1 MKHKANTIPPK
12 MISPLLRLKIQ
23 LGLENWL
30 EGAAETAVRPS
41 TIWPRL
47 GQCLPVTRAP
57 LPYWVQNGK
66 VVDGAFPALYRFGCV
81 GMN

>member
-1 MKHKANTIPPK
+1 MKHEVDTIPLK
-12 MISPLLRLKIQ
+12 MISPLLRLKTQ
-23 LGLENWL
+23 PGLENRL

-41 TIWPRL
+41 TIWSRR
-47 GQCLPVTRAP
+47 GQYLPVTRAP
-57 LPYWVQNGK
+57 LPQWVQNGK